1 MSCRNYNTATY
12 YSHGRGR
19 SWGAED
25 AEQYGR
31 FPQTRAAE
39 YLGVSIKAFRAGC
52 AACGYHSTEW
62 HHVGKYAA
70 RIDYYDTHEVKND
83 PKFWRGCAEAY
94 KSKAKKAELEA
105 KAQRIQELEVAA

>member
-1 MSCRNYNTATY
+1 MSYRNFNTASY

-19 SWGAED
+19 SWGAEE

-31 FPQTRAAE
+31 YPRTRAAE
-39 YLGVSIKAFRAGC
+39 YLGVSVKAFRAGC
-52 AACGYHSTEW
+52 IASRYTSSEW
-62 HHVGKYAA
+62 HHVGKYASMV
-70 RIDYYDTHEVKND
+70 DYYDTEELKND

-105 KAQRIQELEVAA
+105 KAKRVEELEVAA